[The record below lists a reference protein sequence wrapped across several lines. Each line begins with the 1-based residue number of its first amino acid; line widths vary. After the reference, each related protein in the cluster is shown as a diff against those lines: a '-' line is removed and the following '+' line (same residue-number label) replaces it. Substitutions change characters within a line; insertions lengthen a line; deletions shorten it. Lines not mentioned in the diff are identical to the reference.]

1 MGEHFEWL
9 TFFLGHGTEAYTH
22 VIAAGAVLTF
32 LFVCAIIVRTRYA
45 NASANLVPTTQ
56 GGIATT
62 FELAVEGI
70 VNLME
75 SVMGHDAR
83 KYLPLIGSLF
93 IYIFVSNLLGM
104 VPGINP
110 PTSNINTNLACSLVV
125 FVTYNVM
132 GIREQG
138 LKNYIKHFMGPIIWL
153 APLMII
159 LELVSHLVRPV
170 SLSIRLFGNIMGDH
184 MVLGVFT
191 ELTKVGIPVIFLGL
205 ALFVSFI
212 QAFVFSLLS
221 MIYISLATSQE
232 EHH

>member
-1 MGEHFEWL
+1 MGEHFDWL
-9 TFFLGHGTEAYTH
+9 TFFLGHGTEAYAH
-22 VIAAGAVLTF
+22 VIAAASVLTF
-32 LFVCAIIVRTRYA
+32 LLICALAVRTRYA
-45 NASANLVPTTQ
+45 NAEANLVPTTK

-62 FELAVEGI
+62 FELGVEGI
-70 VNLME
+70 VGLME
-75 SVMGHDAR
+75 SVMGHNAR

-93 IYIFVSNLLGM
+93 IYILVSNLLGM
-104 VPGINP
+104 IPGINP
-110 PTSNINTNLACSLVV
+110 PTSNINTNLACALVV

-159 LELVSHLVRPV
+159 LELISHLVRPM

-191 ELTKVGIPVIFLGL
+191 ELTKVGIPVVFLGL

-221 MIYISLATSQE
+221 MIYISLATAHE

>member
-1 MGEHFEWL
+1 MGAHFDWI
-9 TFFLGHGTEAYTH
+9 TFFLGHGVEAYAH
-22 VIAAGAVLTF
+22 VIVAGIILSF
-32 LFVCAIIVRTRYA
+32 LLICAIMVRHRYA
-45 NASANLVPTTQ
+45 NAEANLVPTTK
-56 GGIATT
+56 GGIPTA
-62 FELAVEGI
+62 FELGVEGI

-75 SVMGHDAR
+75 ATMGHNAR

-93 IYIFVSNLLGM
+93 IFIFVSNLVGM
-104 VPGINP
+104 IPGLNP
-110 PTSNINTNLACSLVV
+110 PTSNINTNLACALVV

-132 GIREQG
+132 GIYEQG

-153 APLMII
+153 APLMIV
-159 LELVSHLVRPV
+159 LELVSHLVRPM

-191 ELTKVGIPVIFLGL
+191 ELTKIGVPVIFLGL

-221 MIYISLATSQE
+221 MIYISLATSHE

>member
-1 MGEHFEWL
+1 MGAYFDWL
-9 TFFLGHGTEAYTH
+9 TFFLGHGVEAYSH
-22 VIAAGAVLTF
+22 VLAAGAVLTF
-32 LFVCAIIVRTRYA
+32 LLVSAFLVRRRYA

-56 GGIATT
+56 GGVSTA
-62 FELAVEGI
+62 FELGVEGI

-75 SVMGHDAR
+75 SVMGPSAR

-104 VPGINP
+104 IPGINP
-110 PTSNINTNLACSLVV
+110 PTSNINTNLACSLIV
-125 FVTYNVM
+125 FVTYNIM

-159 LELVSHLVRPV
+159 LELVSHLVRPM

-221 MIYISLATSQE
+221 MIYISLATAHE

>member
-1 MGEHFEWL
+1 MGAHFDWL
-9 TFFLGHGTEAYTH
+9 TFFLGHGVEAYSH

-32 LFVCAIIVRTRYA
+32 LLVSALLVRRRYA
-45 NASANLVPTTQ
+45 NALANLVPTTQ
-56 GGIATT
+56 GGVSTA
-62 FELAVEGI
+62 FELGVEGI

-75 SVMGHDAR
+75 SVMGPSAR

-104 VPGINP
+104 IPGINP
-110 PTSNINTNLACSLVV
+110 PTSNINTNLACSLIV
-125 FVTYNVM
+125 FVTYNIM

-159 LELVSHLVRPV
+159 LELVSHLVRPM

-221 MIYISLATSQE
+221 MIYISLATSHE

>member
-1 MGEHFEWL
+1 MGEHFDWL
-9 TFFLGHGTEAYTH
+9 TFFLGHGTEAYAH
-22 VIAAGAVLTF
+22 VIAAGAVLAF
-32 LFVCAIIVRTRYA
+32 LLVCSVLVRARYA
-45 NASANLVPTTQ
+45 NASANLVPTIK

-62 FELAVEGI
+62 FEIGVEGI
-70 VNLME
+70 VGLME
-75 SVMGHDAR
+75 GVMGHNAR

-93 IYIFVSNLLGM
+93 IYILVSNLMGM
-104 VPGINP
+104 IPGLNP
-110 PTSNINTNLACSLVV
+110 PTSNINTNAACALTV
-125 FVTYNVM
+125 FVTYNIM

-138 LKNYIKHFMGPIIWL
+138 LKNYVKHFMGPIIWL

-170 SLSIRLFGNIMGDH
+170 SLSVRLFGNIMGDH

-191 ELTKVGIPVIFLGL
+191 ELTKVGIPVIFLGM

-221 MIYISLATSQE
+221 MIYISLATSHE

>member
-1 MGEHFEWL
+1 MSEHFDWL
-9 TFFLGHGTEAYTH
+9 TFFLGHGVEAYTH

-32 LFVCAIIVRTRYA
+32 LLVCAVIVRVRYA
-45 NASANLVPTTQ
+45 NASANLVPTTK

-62 FELAVEGI
+62 FELGVEAI
-70 VNLME
+70 MDLME
-75 SVMGHDAR
+75 GVMGHNYR
-83 KYLPLIGSLF
+83 TYLPLIGSLF

-104 VPGINP
+104 IPGFVP
-110 PTSNINTNLACSLVV
+110 PTSNINTNLACALVV

-138 LKNYIKHFMGPIIWL
+138 FKNYAKHFMGPIVWL
-153 APLMII
+153 APLMVV
-159 LELVSHLVRPV
+159 LELVSHLVRPI
-170 SLSIRLFGNIMGDH
+170 SLSVRLFGNIMGDH

-221 MIYISLATSQE
+221 MIYISLAISQE

>member
-1 MGEHFEWL
+1 MSEHFDWL
-9 TFFLGHGTEAYTH
+9 TFLLGHGVEAYTH
-22 VIAAGAVLTF
+22 VIAAGAILSF
-32 LFVCAIIVRTRYA
+32 LIVCAVIVRTRYA
-45 NASANLVPTTQ
+45 NASANLVPTTR

-62 FELAVEGI
+62 FELGVEGI
-70 VNLME
+70 VGLME
-75 SVMGHDAR
+75 SVMGHNAR

-104 VPGINP
+104 IPGFVP
-110 PTSNINTNLACSLVV
+110 PTSNINTNLACALIV

-153 APLMII
+153 APLMIV
-159 LELVSHLVRPV
+159 LELISHLVRPV
-170 SLSIRLFGNIMGDH
+170 SLSVRLFGNIMGDH

-221 MIYISLATSQE
+221 MIYISLATTSD

>member
-1 MGEHFEWL
+1 MGAHFDWL
-9 TFFLGHGTEAYTH
+9 TFFLGHGAEAYTH

-32 LFVCAIIVRTRYA
+32 LLVCAVIVRTRYA
-45 NASANLVPTTQ
+45 NAAANLVPTTQ

-62 FELAVEGI
+62 FELGVEGI
-70 VNLME
+70 VGLME
-75 SVMGHDAR
+75 NVMGHNAR

-104 VPGINP
+104 IPGINP

-153 APLMII
+153 APLMIV
-159 LELVSHLVRPV
+159 LELVSHLVRPM

-191 ELTKVGIPVIFLGL
+191 ELTKIGVPVIFLGL

-221 MIYISLATSQE
+221 MIYISLAISHD

>member
-1 MGEHFEWL
+1 MGEHFDWL
-9 TFFLGHGTEAYTH
+9 TFFLGHGVEAYAH

-32 LFVCAIIVRTRYA
+32 LFVCAVIVRTRYA
-45 NASANLVPTTQ
+45 SASANLVPTTK

-110 PTSNINTNLACSLVV
+110 PTSNINTNLACSLTV

>member
-9 TFFLGHGTEAYTH
+9 SFFLGHGVEAYSH
-22 VIAAGAVLTF
+22 VIVAAAILGV
-32 LFVCAIIVRTRYA
+32 LFVSAVIVRARYA
-45 NASANLVPTTQ
+45 NASANLVPTSK

-70 VNLME
+70 LNLME
-75 SVMGHDAR
+75 GVMGPSAR
-83 KYLPLIGSLF
+83 RYLPLIGSLF
-93 IYIFVSNLLGM
+93 IYIFVSNLIGM
-104 VPGINP
+104 IPGMNP
-110 PTSNINTNLACSLVV
+110 PTGNINTNLACALVV

-132 GIREQG
+132 GVREQG
-138 LKNYIKHFMGPIIWL
+138 VKNYIKHFMGPIIWL
-153 APLMII
+153 APLMIV
-159 LELVSHLVRPV
+159 LELVSHLVRPA

-191 ELTKVGIPVIFLGL
+191 HLTKVGVPVIFLGL

-221 MIYISLATSQE
+221 MIYISLATSHE

>member
-1 MGEHFEWL
+1 MGAHFDWL
-9 TFFLGHGTEAYTH
+9 TFFFGHGIEAYGH
-22 VIAAGAVLTF
+22 VIAAGAVLGF
-32 LFVCAIIVRTRYA
+32 LFICAVMVRHRYA
-45 NASANLVPTTQ
+45 SAGANLVPTTQ
-56 GGIATT
+56 GGIPTV
-62 FELAVEGI
+62 FELGVEGI
-70 VNLME
+70 VSLME
-75 SVMGHDAR
+75 GVMGHNAR

-93 IYIFVSNLLGM
+93 IYIFVSNLMGM
-104 VPGINP
+104 IPGITP

-138 LKNYIKHFMGPIIWL
+138 LKNYLKHFMGPIIWL
-153 APLMII
+153 APLMIV
-159 LELVSHLVRPV
+159 LELVSHAVRPI
-170 SLSIRLFGNIMGDH
+170 SLSVRLFGNIMGDH

-191 ELTKVGIPVIFLGL
+191 ELTKIGIPVIFLGL

-221 MIYISLATSQE
+221 MIYISLATASD

>member
-1 MGEHFEWL
+1 MGAHFDWL
-9 TFFLGHGTEAYTH
+9 TFFFGHGVETYGH
-22 VIAAGAVLTF
+22 VIAAGAVLGF
-32 LFVCAIIVRTRYA
+32 LFICAVMVRHRYA
-45 NASANLVPTTQ
+45 SAGANLVPTTQ
-56 GGIATT
+56 GGITT
-62 FELAVEGI
+62 VFELGVEGI
-70 VNLME
+70 VSLME
-75 SVMGHDAR
+75 GVMGHNAR

-93 IYIFVSNLLGM
+93 IYIFVSNLMGM
-104 VPGINP
+104 IPGINP

-138 LKNYIKHFMGPIIWL
+138 LKNYLKHFMGPIIWL
-153 APLMII
+153 APLMIV
-159 LELVSHLVRPV
+159 LELVSHAVRPI
-170 SLSIRLFGNIMGDH
+170 SLSVRLFGNIMGDH

-191 ELTKVGIPVIFLGL
+191 ELTKIGIPVIFLGL

-221 MIYISLATSQE
+221 MIYISLATASD